1 MSASTTT
8 VTRPLS
14 AYSLNYPGAFTSS
27 SKSKAVEAAD
37 PPGFIDPDAVQKRQ
51 SKAKASDAVA
61 DRADP
66 SALKMAKAWELAYS
80 PAKSLPM
87 NAIMLYM
94 SGGGVQ
100 IFSMMAVG
108 MLITGPIKG
117 VSGMNTAFARYA
129 SPSHSLLLPKAVFIL
144 CQLAAVA
151 LGLYKCWSMGLLP
164 TESSDWLAWREPREP
179 LEFTP
184 IRPW

>member
-1 MSASTTT
+1 MPASASSAP
-8 VTRPLS
+8 RPLS
-14 AYSLNYPGAFTSS
+14 AYALNYAGAFGSS
-27 SKSKAVEAAD
+27 SKSKAVEAAN
-37 PPGFIDPDAVQKRQ
+37 PTGFTEPEAVQKRQ
-51 SKAKASDAVA
+51 AKAKTSAATV
-61 DRADP
+61 DRPDP

-94 SGGGVQ
+94 SGSGVQ

-108 MLITGPIKG
+108 MLITGPAKG
-117 VSGMNTAFARYA
+117 VSTMNTAFARYA
-129 SPSHSLLLPKAVFIL
+129 SPNHSLLLPKIVFIL
-144 CQLAAVA
+144 CQMAAVA

-179 LEFTP
+179 LEFSP
-184 IRPW
+184 IRL